1 MLPGLFHCSS
11 HPSNENRL
19 FSSKNSNQEERST
32 FYRQDQVYQGANH
45 TICISVG
52 ENNVCFLQWRQWLSE
67 AEKKK
72 LCFRRC
78 GWPKKISPGRPGL
91 LFFGFFEIKTTFYN
105 LHWTGYLNTTS
116 SLVFDTFIWSYQRQ
130 RKNVL
135 PIILCCQKEMD
146 GDCVLRFP
154 DISTSLFSHACVSV
168 NSAENKRGIW
178 VWKKR
183 ME

>member
-1 MLPGLFHCSS
+1 MHWRFTSIFFKFNVHKNWFLGHFVERAHVYKFKPQQTTVDVITWAH
-11 HPSNENRL
+11 ENCL
-19 FSSKNSNQEERST
+19 RS
-32 FYRQDQVYQGANH
+32 RKM
-45 TICISVG
+45 
-52 ENNVCFLQWRQWLSE
+52 
-67 AEKKK
+67 KKK
-72 LCFRRC
+72 HARAMVSTLEWNPIAPTHWCVTQR
-78 GWPKKISPGRPGL
+78 
-91 LFFGFFEIKTTFYN
+91 ETTP
-105 LHWTGYLNTTS
+105 

-154 DISTSLFSHACVSV
+154 DISTSLFSHAGVSV

-178 VWKKR
+178 VWKEK